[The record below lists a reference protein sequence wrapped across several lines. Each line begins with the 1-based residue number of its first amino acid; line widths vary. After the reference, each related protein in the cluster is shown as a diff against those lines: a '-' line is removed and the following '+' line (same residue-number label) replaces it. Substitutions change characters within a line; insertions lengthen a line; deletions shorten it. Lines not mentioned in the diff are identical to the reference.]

1 MGARRKARE
10 KALQILFQ
18 LDFDNGDVEAVC
30 KGFWSGHPTGQKVRE
45 FAEEL
50 AKGTF
55 ANRRDIDRMVA
66 STIEN
71 WTMDRLAEVD
81 KAILRFA
88 SYELMY
94 MPDVPPKVTINEAV
108 EIAKAFGTE
117 QSGAFVNGVLDR
129 IREKIGKQPARTPSG
144 ET

>member
-18 LDFDNGDVEAVC
+18 LDFDSSDVEAVC
-30 KGFWSGHPTGQKVRE
+30 RGFWSGHASSRKVRE

-50 AKGTF
+50 VKGTY
-55 ANRRDIDRMVA
+55 ANRESIDRMVA

-71 WTMDRLAEVD
+71 WAMDRLASVD

-88 SYELMY
+88 TYELMY
-94 MPDVPPKVTINEAV
+94 MPDVPPKVTINEAI
-108 EIAKAFGTE
+108 EIAKAYGTE
-117 QSGAFVNGVLDR
+117 QSGGFVNGVLDR
-129 IREKIGKQPARTPSG
+129 IREKMGKESVPTPAG
-144 ET
+144 ES